1 MKNILVAVD
10 FSDVTEKLLDTAT
23 KMADVD
29 TKVYIVHIA
38 APEPDFVGFEV
49 GPEYIREGRAETL
62 RAEHRWLAD
71 YKAKLVKRG
80 LDAEALLISGPT
92 VESLLKEIDKLKADL
107 LIIGKKGHS
116 RLFEVIIGSV
126 AKEVIHKVKIPT
138 LLIPEHE
145 A

>member
-23 KMADVD
+23 QMADVN

-38 APEPDFVGFEV
+38 APEPDFVGFDV

-62 RAEHRWLAD
+62 REEHRWLAD

-80 LDAEALLISGPT
+80 VDAEALLISGPT
-92 VESLLKEIDKLKADL
+92 VELLLAEIDKLKADL

-138 LLIPEHE
+138 LLIPEH
-145 A
+145 